1 MTIGEVIR
9 IFQIANGYSNSE
21 LAEKSL
27 MSESMVSQLKSG
39 EKKVDLSKIELLA
52 RAFNVRASRIYL
64 IYELSEEENWAFQK
78 TLLEVLK
85 LYVD

>member
-1 MTIGEVIR
+1 MTIGEIIR
-9 IFQIANGYSNSE
+9 IFQIANEYSNSE

-39 EKKVDLSKIELLA
+39 EKKIDLSKIEVLA
-52 RAFNVRASRIYL
+52 RAFNVRASQIYL
-64 IYELSEEENWAFQK
+64 IYELSEEENWVFQK

>member
-1 MTIGEVIR
+1 MTIGEIIR
-9 IFQIANGYSNSE
+9 IFQIANEYSNSE

-39 EKKVDLSKIELLA
+39 EKKIDLSKIEVFA
-52 RAFNVRASRIYL
+52 RAFNVRASQIYL